1 MGSEWIPTVSLH
13 FRQYQAFYSLTQ
25 AFPVR
30 FSSQFTLNRP
40 VPPWFVLFHGGF
52 SWFGHGGWTSQ
63 FFDPRRVDKPVLGP
77 TEGRRASFVT
87 HRGWT
92 SQFCDPQRV
101 NKPVS
106 WRIFLKEK
114 GEKTAIIG
122 QFLLSTSK
130 KMAENV
136 FWVFFSG
143 PSLVLMIKSIF
154 CGLVRAVVALVL
166 RSFPMKKPENQKK

>member
-1 MGSEWIPTVSLH
+1 MRDCTLVHLDLPCLEMISGGLSRVLVGSERIPTVSLH

-40 VPPWFVLFHGGF
+40 GPLWFVLFHGGF
-52 SWFGHGGWTSQ
+52 SWFGHG
-63 FFDPRRVDKPVLGP
+63 
-77 TEGRRASFVT
+77 
-87 HRGWT
+87 GWT

-114 GEKTAIIG
+114 GGKTAIIG

-130 KMAENV
+130 KN
-136 FWVFFSG
+136 G
-143 PSLVLMIKSIF
+143 GKCVLGIF
-154 CGLVRAVVALVL
+154 LGTKLGIDD
-166 RSFPMKKPENQKK
+166 

>member
-1 MGSEWIPTVSLH
+1 MGSERVPTVSPH

-30 FSSQFTLNRP
+30 FSSQFTLNSP

-63 FFDPRRVDKPVLGP
+63 FCDPR
-77 TEGRRASFVT
+77 
-87 HRGWT
+87 
-92 SQFCDPQRV
+92 RV

-106 WRIFLKEK
+106 WRILLKEK